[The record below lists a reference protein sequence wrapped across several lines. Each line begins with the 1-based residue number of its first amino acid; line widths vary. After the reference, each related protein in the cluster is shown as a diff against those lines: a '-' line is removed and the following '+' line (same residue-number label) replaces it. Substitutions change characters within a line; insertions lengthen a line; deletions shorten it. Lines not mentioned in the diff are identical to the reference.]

1 MMKKYLNEITWV
13 LLVSLIF
20 ISYTLAEINNE
31 SIKWTLPLILVLSM
45 IKFIGVSFVFM
56 EIKNA
61 NTAWKIILTVFI
73 TVFAS
78 IIALI

>member
-20 ISYTLAEINNE
+20 VSYTLTDINNE
-31 SIKWTLPLILVLSM
+31 STRWVLPLILVLSM
-45 IKFIGVSFVFM
+45 MKFIGVSFVFM

-61 NTAWKIILTVFI
+61 NIAWKIILSVFI
-73 TVFAS
+73 TAFVS
-78 IIALI
+78 IIAFI